1 MQVLTS
7 PAQLQRLEGIL
18 KKSLPLAL
26 PVYGAVLNITRGNP
40 GQFEVLVDKWPDF
53 GAALARASRL
63 DWGALGGPGGRNW
76 GAGHTEDT
84 VQGDVGSIVV
94 GFGGLRSAVVGLTGA
109 GGHWEARWPDPSV
122 RLGSLLPSHV
132 DLLNETWPYGGNARS
147 RRYLAELLGRFP
159 HVCLQDSAG
168 EPLSWVLTDH
178 FGTGTH
184 SFTLP
189 AHRRRGHMQV
199 ALTVAAQRAQARGF
213 PTFG

>member
-1 MQVLTS
+1 MQILTCS
-7 PAQLQRLEGIL
+7 AQLQRLEGIL
-18 KKSLPLAL
+18 RKSLPLAL

-53 GAALARASRL
+53 GAVLARPSGEVANGDMGHCR
-63 DWGALGGPGGRNW
+63 DKAGENVRAMRGARQHWECGTLGPLGCW
-76 GAGHTEDT
+76 W
-84 VQGDVGSIVV
+84 
-94 GFGGLRSAVVGLTGA
+94 
-109 GGHWEARWPDPSV
+109 GHWGQEPDPNV
-122 RLGSLLPSHV
+122 RLGSLLPWHV
-132 DLLNETWPYGGNARS
+132 DLLNNTWPYGGNARS

-159 HVCLQDSAG
+159 HVCLQDSTG
-168 EPLSWVLTDH
+168 EPFSWVLTDH

-199 ALTVAAQRAQARGF
+199 VLTVAAQRAQARGF